1 MSGIASAISSHGA
14 SPVAIFTVF
23 ILKKAELVKLSEMT
37 KAANVTQ
44 TPQNKISSEMKAS
57 TQTDNILFTLL
68 LTETKTDAAAE
79 VLYPL

>member
-1 MSGIASAISSHGA
+1 
-14 SPVAIFTVF
+14 
-23 ILKKAELVKLSEMT
+23 MT

-44 TPQNKISSEMKAS
+44 TPQNEISSEMKAS